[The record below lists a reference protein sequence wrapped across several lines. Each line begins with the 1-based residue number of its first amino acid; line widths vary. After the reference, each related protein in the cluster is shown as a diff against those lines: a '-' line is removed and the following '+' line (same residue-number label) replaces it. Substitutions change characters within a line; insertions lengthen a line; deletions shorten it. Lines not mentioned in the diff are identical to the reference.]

1 MSFLYEK
8 SSTWRWIVASCK
20 ESKTFSLSFSA
31 VCVGG
36 SMALGYATMYATSYN
51 DDRLRERLSKN
62 VDTQMMSKVN
72 NDMLGQLLSD
82 VKNKESMD
90 ERYAAAVRGKILTGP
105 PDSRVESHGR
115 TSQRA
120 LPQHADT
127 QEDKG
132 DTVNDTVVVQFVRCE
147 ADSCSVGAL
156 LFGYDTGVILGA
168 LLYIRDD
175 FSAVESSSLLQ
186 ETIVSMA
193 IAGAIVGAP
202 LSGTTVLYITG
213 GQFVS
218 YLVNLAFTEVSG
230 TWRWMLGVSA
240 IPAVLQFVVM
250 LSLPES
256 PRWLFRKGRF
266 EDAVSVPEKLY
277 PLAQV
282 EEKVQGLMSSVS
294 SGLGMVHS
302 GRVGWFDMVKRR
314 EVRSALVVGVGLQ
327 VFQQF
332 VGINTVMYYS
342 PSIMQMAVFTSNR
355 LAMTLSL
362 ITSGFNALG
371 TVAGMYLIDR
381 IGRRRLAMSSLI
393 DAMCPVF
400 VNASK
405 SISWSCSNC
414 LQEGC
419 GFCAAAENP
428 MNTGTCL
435 QLSTAATC
443 TDQSR
448 TWYTSVCPGNFGWMS
463 NPFSLSRRLQERPF
477 HFAIFGLIAFVAL
490 LFVWKFVPETKG
502 LSFEEVDKLFLKR
515 SNVVCHTENLEV

>member
-1 MSFLYEK
+1 MTCNHNMGAETSDQNSLLPK
-8 SSTWRWIVASCK
+8 GIQSTTPLWSNRYIVKLTLAAS
-20 ESKTFSLSFSA
+20 
-31 VCVGG
+31 
-36 SMALGYATMYATSYN
+36 
-51 DDRLRERLSKN
+51 
-62 VDTQMMSKVN
+62 
-72 NDMLGQLLSD
+72 
-82 VKNKESMD
+82 
-90 ERYAAAVRGKILTGP
+90 I
-105 PDSRVESHGR
+105 
-115 TSQRA
+115 
-120 LPQHADT
+120 
-127 QEDKG
+127 
-132 DTVNDTVVVQFVRCE
+132 
-147 ADSCSVGAL
+147 GAL
-156 LFGYDTGVILGA
+156 LFGYDTGVISGA

-175 FSAVESSSLLQ
+175 FPAVESSSLLQ

-202 LSGTTVLYITG
+202 LGGWINDRFGRKPATLLADAIFALGAVVMAAAPDPYVLIFGRVLVGLGVGIASLTAPLYVAEVSPNDVRGFLVSTTVLYITG

-266 EDAVSVPEKLY
+266 EDAVSVLEKLY
-277 PLAQV
+277 PQAQV
-282 EEKVQGLMSSVS
+282 EEEVQGLMSSVS

-302 GRVGWFDMVKRR
+302 GRVGWFDLVKQR

-342 PSIMQMAVFTSNR
+342 PSIMQMAGFTSNR

-362 ITSGFNALG
+362 MTSGFNALG

-381 IGRRRLAMSSLI
+381 IGRRHLAMSSLI
-393 DAMCPVF
+393 GVMLALVLLSASFQLSAVSSPPFRLERSDAMCPAF

-405 SISWSCSNC
+405 AISWSCSNC
-414 LQEGC
+414 LQQGC
-419 GFCAAAENP
+419 GFCAAAENL
-428 MNTGTCL
+428 MNMGTCL

-443 TDQSR
+443 TEV
-448 TWYTSVCPGNFGWMS
+448 YV
-463 NPFSLSRRLQERPF
+463 E
-477 HFAIFGLIAFVAL
+477 AL
-490 LFVWKFVPETKG
+490 LLCQIGYQT
-502 LSFEEVDKLFLKR
+502 
-515 SNVVCHTENLEV
+515 